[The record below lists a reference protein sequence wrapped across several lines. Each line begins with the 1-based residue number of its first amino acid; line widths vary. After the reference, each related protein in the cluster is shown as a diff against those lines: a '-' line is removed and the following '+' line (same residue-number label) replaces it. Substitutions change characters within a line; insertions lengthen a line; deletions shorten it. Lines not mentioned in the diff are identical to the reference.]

1 MKADP
6 RFLVQ
11 GTEFWAYVRVV
22 TRILDAADRKTGAVK
37 YYSMADIFHA
47 LQTNDYPT
55 GVLGAVNRPSVFAV
69 SLFEYFRYR
78 ADVLNSQVEK
88 DLMDVEEASEAF
100 ASLKASIGVDVGVPV
115 YTRSK
120 GVDVHSAQKFVVNGV
135 EVVVAMNKQKN
146 DMRNLQYFTGMI
158 DLVVADTLRRPFD
171 YDPHGLATFYDRHK
185 LYGAFARRMDGAYP
199 SIRNARALWEIK
211 EYYYTTTFGSKISD
225 AVYITQLDGYE
236 KRDLARVS
244 DAPEVYLMV
253 DSHRTWWGKGKA
265 YLCRLIDILNMGNID
280 GVFFGKEVLTELPG
294 IAEKWLI

>member
-22 TRILDAADRKTGAVK
+22 TRILDAADRKTGAIK

-47 LQTNDYPT
+47 LELNDYPV
-55 GVLGAVNRPSVFAV
+55 GVLGSIGRPSSFAV
-69 SLFEYFRYR
+69 SLFEYFQYR
-78 ADVLNSQVEK
+78 ADVLNQKVEK
-88 DLMDVEEASEAF
+88 VLMDAEEAADTF
-100 ASLKASIGVDVGVPV
+100 ASLKASIGVGDGVPV
-115 YTRSK
+115 YTRRK
-120 GVDVHSAQKFVVNGV
+120 GADVHSAQKFVVHGV

-171 YDPHGLATFYDRHK
+171 YDPHGLATFYDSHK

-199 SIRNARALWEIK
+199 SIRNAKALWEIK

-236 KRDLARVS
+236 KGDLARVA
-244 DAPEVYLMV
+244 DVPEVYLMV
-253 DSHRTWWGKGKA
+253 DSHRTWWGSGKA
-265 YLCRLIDILNMGNID
+265 YLCRLIDILNMGKID
-280 GVFFGKEVLTELPG
+280 GVLFGKEVLTELPG
-294 IAEKWLI
+294 IAAKWLA